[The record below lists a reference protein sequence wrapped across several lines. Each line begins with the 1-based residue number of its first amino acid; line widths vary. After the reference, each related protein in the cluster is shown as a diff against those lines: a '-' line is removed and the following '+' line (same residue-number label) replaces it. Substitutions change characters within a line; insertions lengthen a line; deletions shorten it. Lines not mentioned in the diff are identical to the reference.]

1 MASNKKS
8 LARLRESISEQRII
22 RVERKP
28 KFADGLD
35 GFVVLVGERWALMA
49 RTADG
54 GFFNGYIAFRIR
66 DVKRIKTDQTFET
79 TFAKTQPEWPP
90 AYPLELGLGATIDV
104 VEGLGQSAA
113 LVGIQKEN
121 ERSAIWIGKLDEV
134 IKGMVYI
141 HEVRPDAT
149 WHDSPLGYKLK
160 AITTVEIGSQYLVGL
175 TAIAGTGPAPRSE

>member
-66 DVKRIKTDQTFET
+66 DVKRIKTSDCR
-79 TFAKTQPEWPP
+79 
-90 AYPLELGLGATIDV
+90 ATSN
-104 VEGLGQSAA
+104 G
-113 LVGIQKEN
+113 
-121 ERSAIWIGKLDEV
+121 
-134 IKGMVYI
+134 
-141 HEVRPDAT
+141 
-149 WHDSPLGYKLK
+149 
-160 AITTVEIGSQYLVGL
+160 
-175 TAIAGTGPAPRSE
+175 